1 MNGGHIRSLKF
12 LPAIRLT
19 PIFFLAVQALAGVA
33 AGEPTPAAVEA
44 FVEIIGSRDAN
55 RVETALAANPELAA
69 GSLHGVPVL
78 LFAVFAKAPGA
89 PFVRPEE
96 NPLVEAILRRDPALG
111 IWEASIVGRRDRLL
125 TLLDGN
131 PGQVGQVAPSG
142 WTPLHFAAFGGDIET
157 VRLLLD
163 RGADPNA
170 IAWPSSRSTPLN
182 AACFTGRVEVARLLL
197 TRGADVTRRQRNG
210 FTALHEAALIGDA
223 ELASALM
230 DFGAETTART
240 DDGETPLD
248 VARRRGHANVVALLE
263 GR

>member
-1 MNGGHIRSLKF
+1 MDGDRDRSMNF
-12 LPAIRLT
+12 LPVIRLT
-19 PIFFLAVQALAGVA
+19 MIFVLAAQALGGVA
-33 AGEPTPAAVEA
+33 AGEPTAAAVEA
-44 FVEIIGSRDAN
+44 FVKTIGSRDAS
-55 RVETALAANPELAA
+55 RVETALAANPELAE
-69 GSLHGVPVL
+69 GSLRGIPVL

-96 NPLVEAILRRDPALG
+96 NPLVEAILRHDPPLG
-111 IWEASIVGRRDRLL
+111 IWEASIVGRRDRVL

-142 WTPLHFAAFGGDIET
+142 WTPLHFAAYGGDIET

-170 IAWPSSRSTPLN
+170 TAWPSSRSTPLN

-197 TRGADVTRRQRNG
+197 TRGADVFRRQRNG

-223 ELASALM
+223 ELASVLL
-230 DFGAETTART
+230 DFDAETTART

-248 VARRRGHANVVALLE
+248 TARRRGHSDVVALLE
-263 GR
+263 ER